1 MLFFAKALFANLAFG
16 YGDIHRYFYPIRYF
30 TACFIK
36 EGIIPL
42 WNPYLFAGIPNLA
55 ALQPAVFYPVSIL
68 TYIFPFFFGIKLFI
82 ISHFILAAI
91 WTYLLMRSF
100 NVSKIGALISAIT
113 YGFGGFLLSVVDMLT
128 TLSAAT
134 WTPLILLF
142 YTKALEPLPKNQW
155 MPQLVEEKCPEQVRT
170 SNFSE
175 KFLTYKPNIYL
186 ILTGLFLGI
195 QFLAGEPTQLY
206 GSLIILVLYWGC
218 SLPRWRGVGR
228 WLFRG
233 LTPWLIC
240 LGLVL
245 FQILPFLEMVFLS
258 TRTSGLKFTH
268 ATSLSLGPHEL
279 LNLVLPYFTGD
290 FIEKN
295 HFWFGQSWLESIY
308 SGILPLLF
316 AFIAIIYGRR
326 NRIVLFFAGIIFIF
340 ILLSLGKL
348 FPIYEILYKY
358 LPGFSMI
365 RYPVKF
371 FSFVVLGGSI
381 LAGFGYDYL
390 IAKKG
395 RLILNLFST
404 FILIYAGSFLLFDLN
419 QEKAIYFLK
428 KIYFPSALDSQI
440 DTWANSLFAN
450 FIVIC
455 SITISGIL
463 FIFLLFKEKIST
475 KIFNFAIVSIIIVD
489 LFLFGIRINPLIS
502 QEIYTYKS
510 NALQFIL
517 QDRDCYRIMLE
528 PETERYFRI
537 IRGGTLEE
545 ALINVQKSLVPNYG
559 LFHKI
564 FDAQGYESLRLNDYT
579 QLLKIIEKEGRSN
592 LLDLLNIKYV
602 ISKFELKINQL
613 KLVYEDEA
621 IKIYWNTT
629 CFPRVFL
636 VSNVRV
642 IKDRNRILAVMK
654 SPSFDPT
661 KEVILEEEIP
671 NGKFEIRNSKFEI
684 IDYQPNK
691 VIIKAH
697 SSNDCILFLSDTY
710 YPGWRAFVDGKLT
723 KVYRANYTFRAISFP
738 AGEHEIEF
746 VYLPFCFLVGIVG
759 SAITVFISIGLILYQ
774 GTIKNKIMSQL

>member
-1 MLFFAKALFANLAFG
+1 MRGKKYIIFILILIGITLLFFGKALLSGLNFG
-16 YGDIHRYFYPIRYF
+16 YADIHRYFYPIRYF
-30 TACFIK
+30 TACSIK

-55 ALQPAVFYPVSIL
+55 ALQPAVFYPLSIL
-68 TYIFPFFFGIKLFI
+68 TYLFPFFFGIKLFI
-82 ISHFILAAI
+82 ISHFTLAAI
-91 WTYLLMRSF
+91 FTYLLMRSF
-100 NVSKIGALISAIT
+100 NVSKTGALISTIT
-113 YGFGGFLLSVVDMLT
+113 YSFGGFLLSVVDMLT

-134 WTPLILLF
+134 WTPLILLC
-142 YTKALEPLPKNQW
+142 YTK
-155 MPQLVEEKCPEQVRT
+155 T
-170 SNFSE
+170 
-175 KFLTYKPNIYL
+175 LTDKSNIYL

-206 GSLIILVLYWGC
+206 GSLIILMLYWGY

-240 LGLVL
+240 FGLIL

-290 FIEKN
+290 FIEKS

-316 AFIAIIYGRR
+316 VFIAIIYGRR
-326 NRIVLFFAGIIFIF
+326 NRIVLFFGGIIFIF

-348 FPIYEILYKY
+348 LPIYEILYKY
-358 LPGFSMI
+358 LPGFSML

-371 FSFVVLGGSI
+371 FSFVALGGSI

-390 IAKKG
+390 ITKKG
-395 RLILNLFST
+395 RPILNLFLT
-404 FILIYAGSFLLFDLN
+404 FILIYAGSFLLFNLN

-463 FIFLLFKEKIST
+463 LIFLLFKEKIST
-475 KIFNFAIVSIIIVD
+475 KVFDFAIVSIIIVD
-489 LFLFGIRINPLIS
+489 LFLFGVRINPLIS

-537 IRGGTLEE
+537 IRGGTLGE

-559 LFHKI
+559 LYHKI

-579 QLLKIIEKEGRSN
+579 QLLKIIEKEGWPN
-592 LLDLLNIKYV
+592 LLDLLNIKYI
-602 ISKFELKINQL
+602 ISKFELKMNQL
-613 KLVYEDEA
+613 KLIYEDEA

-629 CFPRVFL
+629 CLPRVFFI
-636 VSNVRV
+636 SKTRV
-642 IKDRNRILAVMK
+642 IKDRDRILAVMK
-654 SPSFDPT
+654 SSSFDPT

-671 NGKFEIRNSKFEI
+671 NGKSEIRNPKSEI

-691 VIIKAH
+691 VIIKAY
-697 SSNDCILFLSDTY
+697 SSNDCILYLSDTY
-710 YPGWRAFVDGKLT
+710 YPGWRAFIDGKPT
-723 KVYRANYTFRAISFP
+723 KIYRANYTFRAISFP
-738 AGEHEIEF
+738 AGSHRVEF

-759 SAITVFISIGLILYQ
+759 SAITVFILIGLILVWRR
-774 GTIKNKIMSQL
+774 KLC